1 MFQQTFIS
9 NRPFLLNVQNF
20 EKKYHS
26 FTGQKKFQTNFKNDS
41 FFNELNVFSNELLK
55 KQLFFTERTIKKKT
69 ILLNKQSYWT
79 NDSIEQSF
87 SYKTNEIDENERYIS
102 ENYGI

>member
-1 MFQQTFIS
+1 MYKI
-9 NRPFLLNVQNF
+9 L
-20 EKKYHS
+20 KKNIILS
-26 FTGQKKFQTNFKNDS
+26 LDKKNFKQILKTIV
-41 FFNELNVFSNELLK
+41 FFNELNIFSNELLK